1 MANFCLSYLLNTGS
15 KFFDKRRLWTD
26 GTYRWVHGD
35 QTFAQT
41 NSHVNQICFI
51 FIIYLKS
58 WLYYLQFVGSLIALF
73 CVPFCLVSKTSC
85 YKHVLNRFVVIVYGK
100 CWLRFLLEKLWR
112 LLARWF
118 ISVKQSYFIWFNFT
132 LKRYWWKTWRNNI
145 FNQLIY
151 CLCN

>member
-1 MANFCLSYLLNTGS
+1 MNWWNISVSTWWSNFRANQQSCQPDMFYFYHFCL
-15 KFFDKRRLWTD
+15 KP
-26 GTYRWVHGD
+26 
-35 QTFAQT
+35 
-41 NSHVNQICFI
+41 
-51 FIIYLKS
+51 